1 MEKISKIQLDL
12 MFHKEQKHKEKVSIC
27 RQFSGGNC
35 VFGDKKFW
43 FIHSRSTEISEL
55 SEFN

>member
-1 MEKISKIQLDL
+1 

-27 RQFSGGNC
+27 RQLSGGNC